1 MTPRDAHPVILFDDL
16 KKEVR
21 RGGSVELVLP
31 SSQSESSALWRVFL
45 KTEDVRYM
53 LVRPRNLR
61 PYEIKTPKGLFSFL
75 RSLGITEIMVPVP
88 SDGDRD

>member
-16 KKEVR
+16 KKEVGQ
-21 RGGSVELVLP
+21 GGSIELVLP
-31 SSQSESSALWRVFL
+31 DPELESAALWRVFL
-45 KTEDVRYM
+45 VSDNVRHM
-53 LVRPRNLR
+53 LVRPRNLH

-88 SDGDRD
+88 GSDDRD